1 MTLRHRT
8 AIAVLA
14 SCALIA
20 MALFFALQS
29 VIAARF
35 TAVEKQKAAQ
45 DLARASTALDQDVA
59 GLESTVGGWASR
71 EDTYQFMQDGNA
83 DFIAVNFGESS
94 FSELGIDFVVFVNN
108 SGQIAY
114 SAAVDPSD
122 GTRTP
127 ILPSLQQHVTG
138 DSILA
143 KHPDRTSSVAGILI
157 LPEHAALVASQPV
170 PQSSKMGAIAGSLVM
185 GRYLSDAEA
194 QVLSLATDL
203 SLELRRV
210 DESEPPADY
219 QAAMSSLSGGELSL
233 VRELN
238 GDTIAAYDLVPDI
251 YGNPALVLRVDEP
264 RDISAEGRQL
274 VWYMLYLLVG
284 FALATSFMV
293 VVGIDSLVL
302 RRVRR
307 LRTSVETVA
316 DSRSPSER
324 VAIGGRDELAYIAG
338 AINRMLASLEQS
350 HRALVET
357 EARNR
362 ALVEAIPDLMFR
374 VNQDGEVIEGSWPLK
389 ARGASGDGDG
399 PGSRDLPDDIA
410 EQLPAQ
416 MQQLGL
422 PYIRKALE
430 SRETQVFEFQMSPEA
445 GSPHY
450 EARVVPGGG
459 TDVLVMV
466 RDVTERKHEEEARQK
481 SLLLKEIHHRVKN
494 NLQVISGLLYLQARR
509 TRDQKLVEV
518 LNESSNRVKSVA
530 LIHQRLQQSKDTV
543 SVELG
548 EYIRDL
554 TTVLLHSRGRDSAP
568 IRLDLDLEKNV
579 VIGIDTAVPCGLIV
593 NELVSNS
600 LKHAFSDGRDGRIS
614 ISLHTDDSE
623 TITLAIS
630 DNGVGLPEGLD
641 VHKADTLGL
650 QLAMSLVSQLGASME
665 TSSSKGGTDFI
676 IRFRDT
682 PADGG
687 KPAREVAHA
696 GTASGDRR

>member
-14 SCALIA
+14 ACALITV
-20 MALFFALQS
+20 ALFFALQS

-35 TAVEKQKAAQ
+35 TAVEREKAAQ
-45 DLARASTALDQDVA
+45 DLARASIALDQDVA
-59 GLESTVGGWASR
+59 GLESSVEGWASR

-108 SGQIAY
+108 SGQVAY

-127 ILPSLQQHVTG
+127 IFPSLEQHVTG

-143 KHPDRTSSVAGILI
+143 RHPDRTSSVAGILL

-210 DESEPPADY
+210 DEPEPPADY
-219 QAAMSSLSGGELSL
+219 QAAMSSLSGGELSP

-264 RDISAEGRQL
+264 RDISAQGRQL
-274 VWYMLYLLVG
+274 VWYMIYLLIG

-316 DSRSPSER
+316 DSRSSSER

-374 VNQDGEVIEGSWPLK
+374 VNQDGEVIEGSWPLR
-389 ARGASGDGDG
+389 ARGASGNGGG

-410 EQLPAQ
+410 ERLPAQ
-416 MQQLGL
+416 MKQLGL
-422 PYIRKALE
+422 PHIRKALE
-430 SRETQVFEFQMSPEA
+430 SGETQVFEFQMSPDA

-450 EARVVPGGG
+450 EARVVPGGA
-459 TDVLVMV
+459 DVLVMV

-554 TTVLLHSRGRDSAP
+554 TTVLLHSHGRESAP

-600 LKHAFSDGRDGRIS
+600 LKHGFPDGRGGRIS
-614 ISLHTDDSE
+614 ISLHTDESDS
-623 TITLAIS
+623 ITLAIS

-641 VHKADTLGL
+641 IHKADTLGL
-650 QLAMSLVSQLGASME
+650 QLAMSLSGQLGASME
-665 TSSSKGGTDFI
+665 ASSSQDGTEFI